1 MSKIKFI
8 ASGADPGF
16 SKTLKGDGGWEG
28 WGLVTSIG
36 HAISDTTPI
45 CVFDASPLSVEML
58 PFCIKISL

>member
-28 WGLVTSIG
+28 WGGVG
-36 HAISDTTPI
+36 GVGRGGDW
-45 CVFDASPLSVEML
+45 L
-58 PFCIKISL
+58 PRRNILP

>member
-1 MSKIKFI
+1 M
-8 ASGADPGF
+8 GR
-16 SKTLKGDGGWEG
+16 GGRGGEG
-28 WGLVTSIG
+28 WGLVTPEKYTSIG